1 MARLTRMLIVF
12 GLALLAAPRLVA
24 AQGLLP
30 IVVSAIPDVATSTLT
45 IRGQNLGAGK
55 PRVSLNSTDLPVSSF
70 TSTVIHAVLPSGLVT
85 GTYLLVVYPAPSHV
99 LFGVFAVALGNAG
112 TPGSQGPQGLPGL
125 PGAQGPRGP
134 QGVAGAAGLPGSKG
148 DTGATGAQGNTGA
161 NGQDGAIGPQ
171 GTAGNAGDAFFV
183 GPEGGLIILSA
194 ARIVDGLYELTSVR
208 HLDLMPGNYVIFG
221 SADFGPST
229 LDSQVQGGCTL
240 QGSDTAHGD
249 AGANQ
254 LPSVNLRLVQ
264 GLPNGGSVDL
274 TCFAIESVVVGRRA
288 LVAMRVG
295 SFLDQ

>member
-55 PRVSLNSTDLPVSSF
+55 PRVTLNSTDLQVSSF
-70 TSTVIHAVLPSGLVT
+70 TSTEIHAVLPSGLVT
-85 GTYLLVVYPAPSHV
+85 GTYLLVVYPAPSHL

-112 TPGSQGPQGLPGL
+112 TPGPQGPQGLPGL

-148 DTGATGAQGNTGA
+148 DTGATGAQGNTGG

-171 GTAGNAGDAFFV
+171 GPAGNAGGAFFAEA
-183 GPEGGLIILSA
+183 GFSTLPA
-194 ARIVDGLYELTSVR
+194 ARIVNGLFELTSVR
-208 HLDLMPGNYVIFG
+208 HLDLPPGNYVIFG
-221 SADFGPST
+221 SADFGQLT
-229 LDSQVQGGCTL
+229 TDSHVQGGCTL
-240 QGSDTAHGD
+240 QGSDTAHSD
-249 AGANQ
+249 AGGNQ
-254 LPSVNLRLVQ
+254 LPSVNLRLLQ
-264 GLPNGGSVDL
+264 GLPNGGTVDL
-274 TCFAIESVVVGRRA
+274 KCFAIEEVAVARRA
-288 LVAMRVG
+288 LVAMQVG
-295 SFLDQ
+295 SLMVP